1 MITILRKHHRWLMIV
16 IAILAIPF
24 CFYFTKTDLSAARS
38 DHLGTIYGR
47 TVTRVEFQRN
57 ARLLTLARDLGM
69 MTLLQDL
76 TAGVTSENS
85 AYSEFTW
92 NRLILRHEAERLG
105 VRPSGEEIVEFV
117 RTLRPFRNETG
128 FDINKYNEFTQT
140 ALPSLGFT
148 EAQIEE
154 LASDQLSLNR
164 IKDLLGAGVHLAE
177 SESKENYEQAYGKMN
192 VAVVRLRHEDFAKD
206 LKISDE
212 EIAKYYEAHKEQL
225 KTDEKR
231 RVEFVTFGLN
241 EAEKKLTGKERVDA
255 LQKLA
260 DRANDFSQALLDK
273 SANFG
278 GVAAK
283 FSVPMEATSEF
294 SATSPD
300 PKLAVDPQLAQYA
313 FQLTPQEQYS
323 DAIQVKDG
331 FYIMHLA
338 GKTDA
343 RPLALDEAKP
353 KVVEALKNERTR
365 ELAATKGAQVVNQ
378 LRDAIKSGAP
388 IDAAAQSLGV
398 KIERVPPFALVE
410 NPLTAAMAPKDK
422 APDAPDL
429 PAIKSAVAELSP
441 GDATEFVP
449 TETGGVVA
457 VLEKREPVDP
467 ALYEQG
473 KLLFEQRY
481 VRNKRTIAFYEWLR
495 DRRGN
500 AKIEPATAGAG

>member
-1 MITILRKHHRWLMIV
+1 MITVLRKHHRWLMIV

-57 ARLLTLARDLGM
+57 ARLVNLARDLGM

-76 TAGVTSENS
+76 TSGATSETT
-85 AYSEFTW
+85 AYAEFTW
-92 NRLILRHEAERLG
+92 NRLVLRHEAERLG
-105 VRPSGEEIVEFV
+105 VRPTSDEIVEFV

-154 LASDQLSLNR
+154 LASDQLSLDR
-164 IKDLLGAGVHLAE
+164 VKDLLGAGVHLAE
-177 SESKENYEQAYGKMN
+177 SESKQNYEQAYGKMQ
-192 VAVVRLRHEDFAKD
+192 VAVVRLRNEDFAKD
-206 LKISDE
+206 VKISDE
-212 EIAKYYEAHKEQL
+212 DITKYFEAHKEQL

-231 RVEFVTFGLN
+231 RVEFVAFGLN

-260 DRANDFSQALLDK
+260 DRANDFSQTLLDK
-273 SANFG
+273 NVNFG
-278 GVAAK
+278 QAAAK
-283 FSVPMEATSEF
+283 FSTPLEATGEF
-294 SATSPD
+294 TAAAPD

-313 FQLTPQEQYS
+313 FQLTAQEPYS

-343 RPLALDEAKP
+343 RPLTLDEARP

-365 ELAATKGAQVVNQ
+365 ELAATKGAQVANQ
-378 LRDAIKSGAP
+378 LRDAIKAGTP
-388 IDAAAQSLGV
+388 IDAAAQQLGL
-398 KIERVPPFALVE
+398 KAERIPPFSLVD
-410 NPLTAAMAPKDK
+410 NPLTPPLAPKDK
-422 APDAPDL
+422 PPDAPDL
-429 PAIKSAVAELSP
+429 PAIKSAVGELSP
-441 GDATEFVP
+441 GEATDYVP
-449 TETGGVVA
+449 SETGGLVA
-457 VLEKREPVDP
+457 VLEKREPIDP
-467 ALYEQG
+467 ASYEQG
-473 KLLFEQRY
+473 KALFDARY
-481 VRNKRTIAFYEWLR
+481 IRNKRSIAFYEWLR
-495 DRRGN
+495 DRRGD
-500 AKIEPATAGAG
+500 AKIQPATTAG